1 MLKLLF
7 TSKLS
12 FSSVAEPSFF
22 LPPGL
27 ALTPFPLLSPTYSN
41 ILSVNGTIAPL
52 KEFTEECT
60 HIQRERSYSSF
71 SCNLRVP
78 HGLKE
83 TEIKAKMANGV
94 LRLELPARPEETP
107 GKKIEI
113 A

>member
-12 FSSVAEPSFF
+12 FSSVAEPGL
-22 LPPGL
+22 LPPPRL
-27 ALTPFPLLSPTYSN
+27 ALTPFPPLTTNSN
-41 ILSVNGTIAPL
+41 ILSVNGTTAPL

-71 SCNLRVP
+71 SGNLRVP

-83 TEIKAKMANGV
+83 TEIKAKMENGV
-94 LRLELPARPEETP
+94 LRLEFSARPEDTP